1 MRKCLTVAA
10 VFLAV
15 PLTIH
20 AQRVT
25 QAGAG
30 ARDASVVDPEHHQVI
45 LENDHVRVIRALA
58 SPGTRTP
65 MHSHPT
71 AVLVSLGT
79 SRSHVTLA
87 SGAKVFFDL
96 QPGQV
101 IWGEATEHSWELL
114 AGQLHV
120 VGVEIKAAARGAAPA
135 AKTLPSND
143 AVQMDPIGHQVVM
156 ENPYVRVIEG
166 LSGAGRRSP
175 MHSHSYALV
184 AISLGRGRLNLTLA
198 DGNSVVVDVH
208 PGQVL
213 WLDAQ
218 THSWEVVSGI
228 SNLVV
233 VEVKSAPGR

>member
-1 MRKCLTVAA
+1 MRRSLAVAA
-10 VFLAV
+10 VILTV

-20 AQRVT
+20 AQQGVT
-25 QAGAG
+25 QAG
-30 ARDASVVDPEHHQVI
+30 ARDASVVDPEHHQVV
-45 LENDHVRVIRALA
+45 LENEHVRVIRALA
-58 SPGTRTP
+58 SPGARTP
-65 MHSHPT
+65 THSHPT

-79 SRSHVTLA
+79 SRSHVTL
-87 SGAKVFFDL
+87 SNGSKVFFDL

-101 IWGEATEHSWELL
+101 IWGEATEHSWEML

-120 VGVEIKAAARGAAPA
+120 IGVEIKAAARGTPPA

-143 AVQMDPIGHQVVM
+143 AVRLDPVGHQVVLD
-156 ENPYVRVIEG
+156 NPYVRVIEG

-184 AISLGRGRLNLTLA
+184 AISLGRGRLNLTPA
-198 DGNSVVVDVH
+198 DGNSVVVDFH

-213 WLDAQ
+213 WLDAG

-233 VEVKSAPGR
+233 IEVKSAPTR